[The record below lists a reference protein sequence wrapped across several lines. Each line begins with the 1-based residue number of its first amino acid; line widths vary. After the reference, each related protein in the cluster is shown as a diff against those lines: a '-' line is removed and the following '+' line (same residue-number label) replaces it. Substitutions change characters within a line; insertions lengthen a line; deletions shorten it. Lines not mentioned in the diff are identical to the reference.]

1 MLADYRDLVG
11 DLVRDAVDRLGD
23 EPRDRAI
30 GLAVVQ
36 YGKDRPRTEVSD
48 LAAVVTPGDP
58 PLAHLPLPTGW
69 ATGVSAAL
77 VVEHPIGH
85 VPPQVLPRHLWSQ
98 LATPTGTVIGLPVG
112 VAAGAMHRLT
122 WTRPHDVGEA
132 VDTVPAADREAVAHY
147 AAALLLD
154 QLAAAASGDVT
165 STIRADAVDHG
176 EAAPNY
182 AQRARTARQRYHDL
196 LGIDPRRQQ
205 PAAVTVHPPL
215 ANTLGGDRL
224 LFRRRRG

>member
-58 PLAHLPLPTGW
+58 PLAHLPLPTGT
-69 ATGVSAAL
+69 ATGV
-77 VVEHPIGH
+77 
-85 VPPQVLPRHLWSQ
+85 
-98 LATPTGTVIGLPVG
+98 PVG

-182 AQRARTARQRYHDL
+182 AQRARTARQGYHAL